1 MCSVFFFNWHFENT
15 DKTSDKIM
23 IKELGLLDSWKSTL
37 EDNAKSVAKE
47 QFEKFYCTKR

>member
-1 MCSVFFFNWHFENT
+1 
-15 DKTSDKIM
+15 M
-23 IKELGLLDSWKSTL
+23 IKELGLLESWKSTL